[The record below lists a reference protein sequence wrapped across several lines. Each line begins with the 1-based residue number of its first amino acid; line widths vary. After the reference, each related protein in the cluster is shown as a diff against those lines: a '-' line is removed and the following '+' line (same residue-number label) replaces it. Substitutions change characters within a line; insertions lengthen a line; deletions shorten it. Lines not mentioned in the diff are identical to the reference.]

1 MGNRMTVRQIYCEI
15 RLIDRRCRCGKL
27 LAELSEGCAWHP
39 ARSAR
44 YAADLLAY
52 IDLCGRSTRSLRS
65 RVVTRI
71 TTYLKGKPMNVYM
84 FEYVH
89 DGRKE
94 DPVPIRATNAA
105 DAFDAFRADH
115 PSVSIAYVWV
125 DRFGSSK

>member
-1 MGNRMTVRQIYCEI
+1 MTVRQSYPEI
-15 RLIDRRCRCGKL
+15 RLINRRCRCGKL

-39 ARSAR
+39 VGSAR

-52 IDLCGRSTRSLRS
+52 IAFFGRPTTGLWS
-65 RVVTRI
+65 RI
-71 TTYLKGKPMNVYM
+71 TARISTYLKGKHVNTYM

-94 DPVPIRATNAA
+94 GPVAVRATNAA

-115 PSVSIAYVWV
+115 PAAPIADVWV
-125 DRFGSSK
+125 ERFGGNA